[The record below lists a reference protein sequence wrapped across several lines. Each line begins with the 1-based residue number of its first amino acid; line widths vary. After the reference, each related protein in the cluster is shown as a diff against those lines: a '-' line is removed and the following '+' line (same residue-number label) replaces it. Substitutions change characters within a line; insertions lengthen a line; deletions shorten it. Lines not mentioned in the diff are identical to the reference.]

1 MGKPSLL
8 KFSRPL
14 QTRGGSDV
22 RIYDIFESRYIN
34 GAYLETETD
43 IWYPMQWDW
52 NGFYASNPSH
62 ADLINTPEKNA
73 ENA

>member
-1 MGKPSLL
+1 
-8 KFSRPL
+8 
-14 QTRGGSDV
+14 
-22 RIYDIFESRYIN
+22 
-34 GAYLETETD
+34 
-43 IWYPMQWDW
+43 MQWDW

>member
-1 MGKPSLL
+1 M
-8 KFSRPL
+8 

-34 GAYLETETD
+34 GAYLETSTD

-52 NGFYASNPSH
+52 NGFYAEKPSD
-62 ADLINTPEKNA
+62 ADLINISDNTKDFA
-73 ENA
+73 